1 MQEDVTLQKFRR
13 FKEMFISSS
22 IPNSELLELIESYIS
37 PDSDNDAPEPTPVL
51 DNQLSLFDI
60 AA

>member
-1 MQEDVTLQKFRR
+1 MKEDITLQRFRH

-22 IPNSELLELIESYIS
+22 IPNNELLALIESYIS
-37 PDSDNDAPEPTPVL
+37 PDSDNDAPEPTPVP

>member
-1 MQEDVTLQKFRR
+1 MQEDITLQRFRQ
-13 FKEMFISSS
+13 FKEMFISSNM
-22 IPNSELLELIESYIS
+22 PNSLLLELIESYIS